1 MNDIWNTILGLA
13 IPFAGTTFGASLVYL
28 LKNEIKSHINKLL
41 LGLASGLMI
50 AASIWSLIMP
60 SISSGGIISAS
71 LGFVAGILL
80 MIGIDYVISLN
91 HLEDDKRNSSMLML
105 AVTIH
110 NVPEGMAVGVAFASL
125 FTGNDIITLAGA
137 FSLAI
142 GIGIQNIPEG
152 TIISMPLKGLGYTK
166 TKAFYFGFLTG
177 AVEPVA
183 AIITILLINLL
194 GPILP
199 FLLALAAGCMIY
211 VVINELIPTSQV
223 GSEKN
228 YGTIGVMIGFTIMMI
243 LDVVL
248 G

>member
-1 MNDIWNTILGLA
+1 MNNILNTILGIS
-13 IPFAGTTFGASLVYL
+13 IPFLGTIIGAGLVFL
-28 LKNEIKSHINKLL
+28 LKNNIKDNINKLL

-60 SISSGGIISAS
+60 SIQSGGIISAS
-71 LGFVAGILL
+71 SGFMTGIIL
-80 MIGIDYVISLN
+80 MIFIDYIISYY
-91 HLEDDKRNSSMLML
+91 HLEDNKQNSMLML

-110 NVPEGMAVGVAFASL
+110 NIPEGMAVGVAFAGL
-125 FTGNDIITLAGA
+125 FTGNSIITLAGA

-152 TIISMPLKGLGYTK
+152 TIISMPLKGLGYSK
-166 TKAFYFGFLTG
+166 IKAFNYGVLSG
-177 AVEPVA
+177 VVEPIA
-183 AIITILLINLL
+183 GIITILLINLL

-211 VVINELIPTSQV
+211 VVINELIPFSQS
-223 GSEKN
+223 GKDKN
-228 YGTIGVMIGFTIMMI
+228 YGTVGVMIGFTIMMI

-248 G
+248 S